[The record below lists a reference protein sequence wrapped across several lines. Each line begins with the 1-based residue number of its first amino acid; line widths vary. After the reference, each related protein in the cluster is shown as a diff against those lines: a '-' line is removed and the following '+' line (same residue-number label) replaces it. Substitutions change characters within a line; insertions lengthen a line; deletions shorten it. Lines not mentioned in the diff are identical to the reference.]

1 MRLGALPHAFTRYWI
16 DRFPRLISH
25 SYHAFETCSNEH
37 AFIGYYP
44 VGYKFS
50 KPDYFYEITEDFK
63 PFDGTK
69 ARDSP
74 KRYKEVR
81 YRSMD
86 YPNFVMDRKPGSNA
100 NMDFNYNN
108 GRNSKNKGAYNF
120 HRISTNLSTNLKN
133 IMNEIT
139 RGGDNAPQA
148 SDEPTGSS
156 SDNQETQSD
165 QSTQENQLIG
175 ENQRKIEAKEE
186 PIVWKIKTDENIKP
200 ENNNVPQNP
209 PVKYKG
215 KSKKARKNSGTE
227 NNVVNREKEVDED
240 GFVKV
245 RHRGGTK
252 KQRESQND
260 NVHWVVPGRETK

>member
-1 MRLGALPHAFTRYWI
+1 MKLGALPHAFTRYWI

-25 SYHAFETCSNEH
+25 SYHAFESCTNEH

-63 PFDGTK
+63 PFEGSK

-74 KRYKEVR
+74 KRYKEIR
-81 YRSMD
+81 YRPMD
-86 YPNFVMDRKPGSNA
+86 YPNFIMDRRPGSNA
-100 NMDFNYNN
+100 NTDLNYYNN

-120 HRISTNLSTNLKN
+120 HRISTNLSANLKN

-139 RGGDNAPQA
+139 RSSDNARQA
-148 SDEPTGSS
+148 SSDEPTGNSSSS

-165 QSTQENQLIG
+165 QSNQENQPIQ
-175 ENQRKIEAKEE
+175 ESQWKIES
-186 PIVWKIKTDENIKP
+186 DENIKS
-200 ENNNVPQNP
+200 ENNNMPQNGTF
-209 PVKYKG
+209 KHKG
-215 KSKKARKNSGTE
+215 KSKKAKKDAATE
-227 NNVVNREKEVDED
+227 NNFVKEVDED

-260 NVHWVVPGRETK
+260 NVHWVVPGRESK